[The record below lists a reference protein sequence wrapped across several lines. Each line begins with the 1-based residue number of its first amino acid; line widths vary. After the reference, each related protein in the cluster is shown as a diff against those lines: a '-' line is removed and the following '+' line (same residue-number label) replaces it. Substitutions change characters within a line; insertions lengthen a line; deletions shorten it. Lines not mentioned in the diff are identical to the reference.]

1 MEKQV
6 NNEGVVIVKYRITDE
21 LVNKPI
27 PFLRAYSRIK
37 PSEGIDAVYVDDGP
51 KTPAK
56 STIRFDQAGEHT
68 VRVLLRNSRVIP
80 DDFLRHAEHIYSVEI
95 PESVTEIKDMAFR
108 WTHLPC
114 PPALPPHL
122 VVIGKCAFDGAYE
135 GVDCVQVPDSVVRIG
150 NEAFNGVPHIILGKS
165 YREWLKYLEC
175 YDEVTIPVDNPY
187 VEARD
192 GFFIEK
198 ATNTVK
204 GLKKGAFV
212 DAEDVTIRLPE
223 GITGIADDSIIGLFR
238 NFSRANLYIPGS
250 VEKVSLDTGCPFIEF
265 AQGVK
270 EISLKGGSPKAQRLM
285 LPNTLERLAL
295 THCAFEELSIP
306 AGLVLTIDRCTFQRL
321 TIGPGVTLVKDRFA
335 EVFKECK
342 GEVFVEGPIHF
353 DAWGYMED
361 GSVIHVPDEAMAKR
375 IFDSPEFNKQVKIFI
390 NGKLCAAQE
399 EGVQDKQ
406 LLSLLGCPDYPYTLQ
421 PIKAEGGSTPRFI
434 TLLFRLP
441 KKTTV
446 EIDINNTSFKNSGEY
461 ILDDGERKKYRSKIA
476 LPAGLHIIRLIS
488 NWLDTCLEDRL
499 SDKKITVEPACEAML
514 ISDSIC
520 INQISK
526 NLCGVKHLILGAQ
539 CHPTEFRLPVERI
552 SVVPENKALEYRD
565 GCIIERE
572 TKRLLYAG
580 PDSVGIPS
588 DIAEIE
594 FHAFNYYKQ
603 ERLTIPD
610 VKNLTLYGKPDA
622 LSQLKELVFEEGFES
637 ISLSGFALQPDAVVT
652 FPKSLKE
659 LEVINVAAGQMNVPS
674 ACNVVKFSGSHIGK
688 LEFFEDVTLR
698 PSYGTVFKEF
708 SGHIHFH
715 KGVTPVENIGAPN
728 DDCVITVSD
737 NKLANAIK
745 KDDAFNKNVKVE
757 VKK

>member
-1 MEKQV
+1 MVMEKQV

-68 VRVLLRNSRVIP
+68 VRVLLRNSRVVP
-80 DDFLRHAEHIYSVEI
+80 EDFLRYAEHIYSVEI
-95 PESVTEIKDMAFR
+95 PESVTEIKEMAFR
-108 WTHLPC
+108 WTHLQC

-122 VVIGKCAFDGAYE
+122 AVIGKCAFDGAYV
-135 GVDCVQVPDSVVRIG
+135 GVECVQVPDSVVRIG
-150 NEAFNGVPHIILGKS
+150 DEAFNGVPHIILGKS
-165 YREWLKYLEC
+165 FREWLKYLNC
-175 YDEVTIPVDNPY
+175 YDEVTIPIDNPY
-187 VEARD
+187 VEMRD

-223 GITGIADDSIIGLFR
+223 GITGIGDDSIIGLFR

-250 VEKVSLDTGCPFIEF
+250 VEKVSLDTGCPNIEF
-265 AQGVK
+265 AEGVK
-270 EISLKGGSPKAQRLM
+270 EISLNGGSPKAQHFM

-295 THCAFEELSIP
+295 THCVFAELSIP
-306 AGLVLTIDRCTFQRL
+306 AGFILTIDHCTFQRL

-342 GEVFVEGPIHF
+342 GEVFVEGSIQF

-361 GSVIHVPDEAMAKR
+361 GSVIHVPDEATAKR

-390 NGKLCAAQE
+390 NGKLYTEQE
-399 EGVQDKQ
+399 EGAQDKH
-406 LLSLLGCPDYPYTLQ
+406 LLSLLGCPDYPYSLQ
-421 PIKAEGGSTPRFI
+421 PIKARGGDAPQVF

-446 EIDINNTSFKNSGEY
+446 IVDISDSFFKSDGEY
-461 ILDDGERKKYRSKIA
+461 ILDDGERKKFRSKIA
-476 LPAGLHIIRLIS
+476 LPAGLHIIRFVS
-488 NWLDTCLEDRL
+488 RWLSSCIEDRNKY
-499 SDKKITVEPACEAML
+499 SITIEPACEAML
-514 ISDSIC
+514 ISDSIR
-520 INQISK
+520 IYQITK
-526 NLCGVKHLILGAQ
+526 NLSGVKHLILGAQ
-539 CHPTEFRLPVERI
+539 CHPTEFRLPIERI

-572 TKRLLYAG
+572 TKKLLYAG
-580 PDSVGIPS
+580 PDAVSIPS

-594 FHAFNYYKQ
+594 SHAFNYCKL
-603 ERLTIPD
+603 ERLTIPA
-610 VKNLTLYGKPDA
+610 VQNLTLYGKPDA

-637 ISLSGFALQPDAVVT
+637 ISLSGFALRPDAVVT

-659 LEVINVAAGQMNVPS
+659 LEVINVAAGQMNVTS
-674 ACNVVKFSGSHIGK
+674 ACNLVKFSGSHIGK
-688 LEFFEDVTLR
+688 LEFLEDVTLR

-715 KGVTPVENIGAPN
+715 KGVTPVENFGAPN
-728 DDCVITVSD
+728 DDCVITVS
-737 NKLANAIK
+737 NSKLANAIK
-745 KDDAFNKNVKVE
+745 KDEAFNKRVKVE
-757 VKK
+757 VK